1 MGYQTL
7 VSMAMCPA
15 RRKHQG
21 GAICASPSRSLR
33 RRRRTHRHPA
43 LSLQFLLHALL
54 TFSTVHNVRNA
65 ARAQTVSV
73 GSFIDEEALNKCK
86 DALNAAD
93 FNGDQKVSAEEYIA
107 YIKGDAGPA
116 VEVTADELVEIPLSL
131 VVLFVR
137 YACKCIERPDA
148 DAECCHGDKA
158 HLNIVD
164 DGSPAQSVFLMDFC
178 LDAQD
183 AIAEIRERVP
193 TQPPTEP
200 PTATP
205 TGAPTAAPTLE
216 NQMSVRLQY
225 TLTNEEEGLNAEAV
239 MSGDGNTLKA
249 DLEAATRIIVIRTL
263 NETAAFM
270 RSRIAGDGGGDGGTG
285 MESGALAMHDT
296 TARSRT
302 GTKQRTTS
310 IFERLKQNRE
320 NRQQKGQQDSEG
332 ENNRRKLGYDENMQ
346 RYLAEGAG
354 PFLAQCGIDVNTPGD
369 TVEDRAVA
377 LALADIYRRSQRR
390 LRQLYRR
397 RLAIYTD
404 ELPAEIYMVLDDPT
418 CSPSGTI
425 NCLVIFTRIF
435 LLLER
440 RDDRDTIRQL
450 VSQGVRNSFAD
461 GSFIAAIPDERR
473 RALGHSKS
481 P

>member
-1 MGYQTL
+1 
-7 VSMAMCPA
+7 MCPA
-15 RRKHQG
+15 RRKRQG
-21 GAICASPSRSLR
+21 GVTCASPSRSLR
-33 RRRRTHRHPA
+33 RRRTHRHAA
-43 LSLQFLLHALL
+43 LSLPFLLHALL
-54 TFSTVHNVRNA
+54 TFSAVHDVRNA

-73 GSFIDEEALNKCK
+73 GSFIDEDALNKCK
-86 DALNAAD
+86 DALKAAD
-93 FNGDQKVSAEEYIA
+93 FNGDQKVTAEEYIA

-137 YACKCIERPDA
+137 YACKCIERPGA

-158 HLNIVD
+158 HLNIAD
-164 DGSPAQSVFLMDFC
+164 DGSPTQSVFLMDFC

-183 AIAEIRERVP
+183 AIAEIKERVP
-193 TQPPTEP
+193 TQSPTKA

-205 TGAPTAAPTLE
+205 TGAPTAAPTFE
-216 NQMSVRLQY
+216 NQVSVRLQY

-239 MSGDGNTLKA
+239 MSAEGNTLKA
-249 DLEAATRIIVIRTL
+249 DLEAATRTIVIRTL

-270 RSRIAGDGGGDGGTG
+270 SRIGGGGGGDDGTG
-285 MESGALAMHDT
+285 MGSGALAMYDT

-302 GTKQRTTS
+302 GTKQRSAS

-320 NRQQKGQQDSEG
+320 NQRQKDQQDSEEG
-332 ENNRRKLGYDENMQ
+332 NNRRKLGYDDNMH

-354 PFLAQCGIDVNTPGD
+354 PFLVQCGIDIDSPGD
-369 TVEDRAVA
+369 TVEHRVVA
-377 LALADIYRRSQRR
+377 LALADIYRRSPRR

-404 ELPAEIYMVLDDPT
+404 ELPAEIYMILDDPT
-418 CSPSGTI
+418 CPPSGTI

-440 RDDRDTIRQL
+440 GDERDTIREL

-473 RALGHSKS
+473 RALGHSRS